1 MSEGYDVGGQADP
14 RAAGFGRNAGQTDRL
29 YETGRGGAGGSSGA
43 GDQESVGSLIS
54 GLIQDL
60 QELVRGEVQL
70 AKTEI
75 RDDAMTAGRAL
86 GSIAAGA
93 FVGVTGFIFLMLGV
107 TYLIN
112 KELEM
117 WISAGIV
124 GAVLAVISAVMISA
138 GRKKLSES
146 NFKPEQT
153 IETLKEDRE
162 WAKQQMSSVKR

>member
-1 MSEGYDVGGQADP
+1 MSEGYDIGGQADP
-14 RAAGFGRNAGQTDRL
+14 KTVGFGRDRVQRDRL
-29 YETGRGGAGGSSGA
+29 VESNHGGPD
-43 GDQESVGSLIS
+43 DQESVGTLIS

-70 AKTEI
+70 ARAEI
-75 RDDAMTAGRAL
+75 REDAMTAGRAL

-107 TYLIN
+107 TYLLN

-117 WISAGIV
+117 WLSAAIV
-124 GAVLAVISAVMISA
+124 GAVLAIIAAVMISA
-138 GRKKLSES
+138 GRKKLSEG

-162 WAKQQMSSVKR
+162 WAKQQMNSVKR